1 MATEQQPN
9 TSTWLALKN
18 RVFFGL
24 WIASLIS
31 GCCVSAHDTAATW
44 LMNSLGA
51 SPLLLSLMATSASLP
66 FFIFTLP
73 AGAIADLA
81 NRQKLFIGTY
91 LWLAAAAG
99 LLAICTWL
107 HLVHPA
113 VILTTVFLLGIGF
126 AFNAPVWAAIIPEV
140 VRKKELASAI
150 TLGGVQM
157 NMGGIVGPAIGGLLL
172 QVAGP
177 ATLFSLNAMAFLF
190 AAWMISR
197 LYREKRQPQP
207 HLENFLESL
216 ATAARYVRYTPGM
229 QVILTRDLL
238 FGFFIAVVPALVP
251 VVALHRL
258 RVEASQLGLVFTSL
272 GIGSLL
278 GATAVLPY
286 ARRKATP
293 NTLTI
298 LASAILVSVF
308 LLMSVVPNLTILL
321 PVAALAGISWT
332 VSASELWIA
341 GQRAMPDWAR
351 GRMNAVHMVASQGG
365 VALGGILWGWS
376 ANSLGLGIT
385 LIGGAILLTASLVLA
400 IPLSI
405 NFAHSLNL
413 DPAPL
418 EAAHD
423 FPLAPKP
430 SDGPVTVTVE
440 SIIRPEDR
448 EEFLSLVDQLRLIF
462 LRNGALF
469 YRVDENLEN
478 PGTFRTEML
487 VASWAEHVRQHS
499 RTTKAETELAER
511 AWRLHAGADEPL
523 VRHYIKA
530 DRVSTPLGFGQFRKQ
545 PEPRMPKETPA
556 NPESAKAGI
565 WRRRKSGF
573 VMLNQLVG
581 RQKSW
586 RSC

>member
-1 MATEQQPN
+1 MATDSPPN
-9 TSTWLALKN
+9 TSTWFALKN
-18 RVFFGL
+18 PVFVRL
-24 WIASLIS
+24 WIASLVS

-51 SPLLLSLMATSASLP
+51 SSFLLSLMATSASLP
-66 FFIFTLP
+66 FFLFTLP
-73 AGAIADLA
+73 AGAISDLV
-81 NRQKLFIGTY
+81 NRQRLFVGTY

-107 HLVHPA
+107 RLVHPY
-113 VILTTVFLLGIGF
+113 VILVTVFLLGIGF

-140 VRKKELASAI
+140 VRKEELASAI

-157 NMGGIVGPAIGGLLL
+157 NMGGIVGPAIGGFLLPIT
-172 QVAGP
+172 GP
-177 ATLFSLNAMAFLF
+177 AMLFSLNALAFLF
-190 AAWMISR
+190 AAMTISR
-197 LYREKRQPQP
+197 RYREQRQPEA

-216 ATAARYVRYTPGM
+216 AAAARYVRYTPGM
-229 QVILTRDLL
+229 QVILSRDLL

-251 VVALHRL
+251 VVAFRHLHL
-258 RVEASQLGLVFTSL
+258 AASQLGLVFTSL

-278 GATAVLPY
+278 GATLVLPY

-298 LASAILVSVF
+298 LAGVILVSVF
-308 LLMSVVPNLTILL
+308 VLIALAPNLWTFL

-365 VALGGILWGWS
+365 VAVGAVLWGWS
-376 ANSLGLGIT
+376 ATSFGLGHT
-385 LIGGAILLTASLVLA
+385 LIGGAILLTVSLLSA

-418 EAAHD
+418 ESAHD

-430 SDGPVTVTVE
+430 DDGPVTVTVE

-448 EEFLSLVDQLRLIF
+448 EEYLSLADQLRLVF
-462 LRNGALF
+462 LRNGALL

-487 VASWAEHVRQHS
+487 VASWGEHVRQHA
-499 RTTKAETELAER
+499 RTTKAETAIAER
-511 AWRLHAGADEPL
+511 AWSLHAGPNEPV

-530 DRVSTPLGFGQFRKQ
+530 NRVSTPLGFGQFRKQ
-545 PEPRMPKETPA
+545 NKPGISDESQRTGVPPDHPLAEPH
-556 NPESAKAGI
+556 
-565 WRRRKSGF
+565 
-573 VMLNQLVG
+573 
-581 RQKSW
+581 
-586 RSC
+586 

>member
-1 MATEQQPN
+1 MANEQQN

-18 RVFFGL
+18 RVFVGL
-24 WIASLIS
+24 WIASLVS

-66 FFIFTLP
+66 FFLFTLP
-73 AGAIADLA
+73 AGAIADLV

-91 LWLAAAAG
+91 LWLAFAAG
-99 LLAICTWL
+99 LLAVCTWL
-107 HLVHPA
+107 HLIHPYG
-113 VILTTVFLLGIGF
+113 ILASVFFLGIGF

-140 VRKKELASAI
+140 VRKEELASAI

-157 NMGGIVGPAIGGLLL
+157 NMGGIVGPAIGGFLLPM
-172 QVAGP
+172 AGP
-177 ATLFSLNAMAFLF
+177 AMLFSLNALAFLF
-190 AAWMISR
+190 AAVTIARS
-197 LYREKRQPQP
+197 YREQKQPQA
-207 HLENFLESL
+207 HLENLLESL

-229 QVILTRDLL
+229 QVILSRDLL

-251 VVALHRL
+251 VVALQHL
-258 RVEASQLGLVFTSL
+258 GLHASQLGLVFTSL

-278 GATAVLPY
+278 GATLVLPY
-286 ARRKATP
+286 ARARATP

-298 LASAILVSVF
+298 FASAILVSVF
-308 LLMSVVPNLTILL
+308 VLMAVVQNLWSFL
-321 PVAALAGISWT
+321 PVAALAGVSWT

-365 VALGGILWGWS
+365 VALGGILWGG
-376 ANSLGLGIT
+376 AATSLGLGKT
-385 LIGGAILLTASLVLA
+385 LVGGALLLTASLALA

-423 FPLAPKP
+423 FPLTPKP
-430 SDGPVTVTVE
+430 DDGPVMVTVE
-440 SIIRPEDR
+440 IIIRPEDR
-448 EEFLSLVDQLRLIF
+448 EEFLASVQQLRLNF
-462 LRNGALF
+462 LRNGAFL
-469 YRVDENLEN
+469 YRVDENLET

-487 VASWAEHVRQHS
+487 VASWADHVRQHS

-511 AWRLHAGADEPL
+511 AWNLHAGEGEPI

-530 DRVSTPLGFGQFRKQ
+530 NRVSTPLGFGQFRTGN
-545 PEPRMPKETPA
+545 KEVQDLPA
-556 NPESAKAGI
+556 
-565 WRRRKSGF
+565 
-573 VMLNQLVG
+573 
-581 RQKSW
+581 
-586 RSC
+586 